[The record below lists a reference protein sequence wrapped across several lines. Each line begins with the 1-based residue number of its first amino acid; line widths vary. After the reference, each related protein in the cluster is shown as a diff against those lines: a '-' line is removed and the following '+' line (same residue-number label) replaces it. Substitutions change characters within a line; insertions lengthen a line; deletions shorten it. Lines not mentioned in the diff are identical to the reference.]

1 MVAESAIG
9 IVLQTRPLTET
20 SLIVEWLT
28 PEFGR
33 ISTAAKGARRT
44 KSPFLGKLDLFYE
57 ATFTFSRSRK
67 SDLHNLREASL
78 RETHTELRADILKLH
93 QAAYGAAFI
102 KQITE
107 ADTPLPA
114 VFGLYRDFLN
124 QLCAQ
129 KPSAQI
135 IFSLELK
142 LLREFGM
149 EPDWQKM
156 DLTTGTKKI
165 AALLLEKNFLS
176 AERLKLTTAQCE
188 EIQHFLHG
196 FLIYHLSQLPKGRAN
211 ALKTTNLST

>member
-9 IVLQTRPLTET
+9 IILQTRPLTET

-33 ISTAAKGARRT
+33 IATVAKGARRA
-44 KSPFLGKLDLFYE
+44 KSPFHGTLDLFYE
-57 ATFTFSRSRK
+57 AAFNFSRSRK

-78 RETHTELRADILKLH
+78 RETHIELRSDILKLH

-102 KQITE
+102 KQVTE

-114 VFGLYRDFLN
+114 VFVLFRDFLN

-135 IFSLELK
+135 IYSLELK

-149 EPDWQKM
+149 EPDWQKI
-156 DLTTGTKKI
+156 DLTEGAKKI
-165 AALLLEKNFLS
+165 VALLLEKNFMS
-176 AERLKLTTAQCE
+176 AERLKLTAAQSE

-196 FLIYHLSQLPKGRAN
+196 FLVYHLGQLPKGRAR
-211 ALKTTNLST
+211 AFEEKL